1 MLSKQCPVCNK
12 KSFSA
17 SEKSLW
23 ICPYCGADITG
34 SKVQNRDLR
43 GEKMALLNE
52 RYDWR
57 QYAERNKGPIM
68 VEKDYNYPG
77 GFYIRHKDAY
87 KYAIAANRY
96 AIENMIENAL
106 AALEMNCGCIIVR
119 NVQEIEWLKETHSI
133 AMEILDN
140 QLLDALNN
148 KNIDHAFIKKQFYM
162 DLLWKAIKDIRVNER
177 APEFKLIVGKQVVTA
192 KDLSECKQ

>member
-1 MLSKQCPVCNK
+1 MISKQCPVCNK

-17 SEKSLW
+17 SENSFW
-23 ICPYCGADITG
+23 ICPYCGADIIG
-34 SKVQNRDLR
+34 SQDLR
-43 GEKMALLNE
+43 GEKMGLNK

-57 QYAERNKGPIM
+57 QYAEHNKGPIM

-96 AIENMIENAL
+96 AIENMIENTL

-119 NVQEIEWLKETHSI
+119 NEQEIEWLKEIHRI
-133 AMEILDN
+133 AMEFLDN

-177 APEFKLIVGKQVVTA
+177 APEFKVAVGKQVITA
-192 KDLSECKQ
+192 KDLQGVNNKIY